1 MFSAHAP
8 SARSAAAFA
17 GAYHQTGVSTGVQM
31 ASPHRLVEMLFDGLL
46 DSIAQA
52 QGAIAQGQV
61 ELKGRAIKRAV
72 SIVVEGLRG
81 GLNLDAGQALA
92 ADLDKLYAYIVTRL
106 TVANLRNDDAALRE
120 CADLIRPLRD
130 AWKEIAP
137 QAGA

>member
-1 MFSAHAP
+1 
-8 SARSAAAFA
+8 
-17 GAYHQTGVSTGVQM
+17 VQM